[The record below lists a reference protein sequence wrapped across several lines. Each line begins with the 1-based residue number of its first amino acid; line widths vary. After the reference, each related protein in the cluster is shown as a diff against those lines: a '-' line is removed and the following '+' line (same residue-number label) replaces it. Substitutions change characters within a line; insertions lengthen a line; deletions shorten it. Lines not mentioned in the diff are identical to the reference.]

1 MITRT
6 SFIGLATLMAAAP
19 GWGALIQFSGSGASS
34 AALLPTVSAYQSALG
49 GANNGTAACS
59 PSPCTNGFR
68 VINWDGVPDAVASP
82 NAFPGTFF
90 DGTAAPRAR
99 GAAFTTPGTGF
110 QVSANPGVAP
120 VRFGNINAT
129 YSSIFITF
137 SAERLF
143 TPIGSN
149 VTDVFFFQAGSPS
162 IAAFTSGFG
171 AVFTN
176 VTLSSTSSVQFFDAN
191 NASLGQIFAT
201 SAPGGLSF
209 AGGLF
214 NAGERVGRVRIT
226 SGNTALGPND
236 GPGANVVA
244 LDDFI
249 FGEPQAIPEPSSIV
263 LAGAGLALMSLV
275 NRRRR
280 QLRLDVA

>member
-6 SFIGLATLMAAAP
+6 TFIGLATFIVAAP
-19 GWGALIQFSGSGASS
+19 GWAALIQFSGSGTNPG
-34 AALLPTVSAYQSALG
+34 ALSPTVSAYQTALG

-59 PSPCTNGFR
+59 PAPCTNGFR
-68 VINWDGVPDAVASP
+68 VINWDAVPDSVASP
-82 NAFPGTFF
+82 NSFSGTFF

-99 GAAFTTPGTGF
+99 GVAFTTPGTGF

-120 VRFGNINAT
+120 VRFDNINPL
-129 YSSIFITF
+129 YSSIFMTF

-149 VTDVFFFQAGSPS
+149 VTDVFFFQPGSPS
-162 IAAFTSGFG
+162 IPAFTSGFG

-176 VTLSSTSSVQFFDAN
+176 VTLSNTSSVQFFDAN

-209 AGGLF
+209 AGGFF
-214 NAGERVGRVRIT
+214 NAGERVARVRIT
-226 SGNTALGPND
+226 SGNTALGPNN
-236 GPGANVVA
+236 GPNTNVVA

-249 FGEPQAIPEPSSIV
+249 FGEPQAVPEPSSIF
-263 LAGAGLALMSLV
+263 LAGAGLGMLSLV
-275 NRRRR
+275 NRWRR
-280 QLRLDVA
+280 QQ